1 MKQVFFKNVNAL
13 EPAGTAGTDRFAD
26 LAKGK
31 LGFWSLDASTGGAW
45 FADKL
50 FENRFVIADT
60 DTDDGSPGDI
70 AVSPTVTM
78 TGGNMLKSK
87 IQVVQ
92 GYGAAN
98 PIASPIIHTSD
109 IVRITAAHYEA
120 SVGHTIRYTPDNTNE
135 NTGDEMNFKF
145 IIRMAPTGYLNYVNG
160 ENVIADL
167 TGGNFVFPLGKF
179 DNTHHKSFNLSITA
193 GASAN
198 ATATAVETAI
208 NADETLNKMFVATDN
223 TGTVD
228 IKARHAHVI
237 FEIIGYNNTEDQ
249 RITAGDFTVQQ
260 AWKPG
265 TGNDW
270 QARTDE
276 LKARA
281 QFGNFNRM
289 YFPDTVTDFVTNDS
303 QWDRYEIIYK
313 INGDWGPV
321 KGSQY
326 GSAIIYEGTG
336 ADPGDDVKDVLNLG
350 TAPSEGTV
358 VEHIFGNIH

>member
-1 MKQVFFKNVNAL
+1 L
-13 EPAGTAGTDRFAD
+13 EAAAGTAGDARFSD
-26 LAKGK
+26 LEKGK
-31 LGFWSLDASTGGAW
+31 LGFWCLDAATGGDW
-45 FADKL
+45 FASAL

-60 DTDDGSPGDI
+60 DTDDGDGSDI
-70 AVSPTVTM
+70 SVSPTVTM
-78 TGGNMLKSK
+78 AGGNMLKNK

-167 TGGNFVFPLGKF
+167 SGGNFQFPLGNF
-179 DNTHHKSFNLSITA
+179 NTTNHKAVNLTITA

-198 ATATAVETAI
+198 ATATAVKDAI
-208 NADETLNKMFVATDN
+208 EADDKLNKIFVCTDN

-237 FEIIGYNNTEDQ
+237 FEIVGYNNTEDQ
-249 RITAGDFTVQQ
+249 RITATDFTLQQ

-289 YFPDTVTDFVTNDS
+289 YFPDTVTDFVTDNS
-303 QWDRYEIIYK
+303 QWDRFEITYK

-321 KGSQY
+321 KGSEY
-326 GSAIIYEGTG
+326 GCAIIYEGTG

-350 TAPSEGTV
+350 TAPTAGTV
-358 VEHIFGNIH
+358 VEHIFGRSH